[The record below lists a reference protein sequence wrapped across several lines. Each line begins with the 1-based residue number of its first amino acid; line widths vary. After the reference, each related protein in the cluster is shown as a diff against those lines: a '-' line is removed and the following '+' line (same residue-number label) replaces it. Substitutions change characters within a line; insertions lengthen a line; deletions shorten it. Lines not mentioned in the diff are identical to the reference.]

1 MKKSINV
8 ASLNLDKPIYR
19 VTVRPVVAYI
29 IACLLGTVLIVWA
42 IFSTPDINSLGL
54 VIVGFAVIGRVI
66 FLIVTVNDKILAD
79 LYADFILVY
88 DPNDA
93 TKADKVDFTEI
104 RDWEYKS
111 GIGYGESLILQ
122 FTYNDPIIIESL
134 KIRPVVKYLNKQI
147 PAKRIRPK
155 FAKYFKKKKK

>member
-19 VTVRPVVAYI
+19 VTIRPVVAYVL
-29 IACLLGTVLIVWA
+29 ACLFGAALITWGLL
-42 IFSTPDINSLGL
+42 PPQNWESLGL
-54 VIVGFAVIGRVI
+54 IIVGFAVIGRVV
-66 FLIVTVNDKILAD
+66 FLIVTIKDKILAD

-88 DPNDA
+88 DPSDVN
-93 TKADKVDFTEI
+93 KADRIDFTEI

-111 GIGYGESLILQ
+111 GLGYGESLIFQ

-147 PAKRIRPK
+147 PDKRIRPK